1 MTYIHFDK
9 VGKKYSVQTNSLFLE
24 SGSRH
29 PLKML
34 KLTTLLTLIFLDFS
48 SVNERLIILPLQ
60 EAFFSFSPKGAYIKL

>member
-1 MTYIHFDK
+1 MYIHFDK
-9 VGKKYSVQTNSLFLE
+9 VGKNTPFKQISLFLE

-60 EAFFSFSPKGAYIKL
+60 EAFFSFSPKEAYIKL